1 MMSVEDIQCRH
12 PMLLMEIVANLR
24 LDANLSDSQKGQQE
38 ILYILEILQ

>member
-24 LDANLSDSQKGQQE
+24 LDANRSDSLKGQQE
-38 ILYILEILQ
+38 ISYILETMQ